1 MVFASAKAPARK
13 GGLMAVVIL
22 NTPSGKRELI
32 ACCTY
37 QDAVEW
43 VEAHDNC
50 YPDYNGILCPLTIED
65 RNYPY

>member
-1 MVFASAKAPARK
+1 
-13 GGLMAVVIL
+13 MAVVIL

-37 QDAVEW
+37 QDAIEW
-43 VEAHDNC
+43 VESHDYC
-50 YPDYNGILCPLTIED
+50 YPDYNGILCPLTVED